1 MIMTKPNMPTLAL
14 NTIAPSASA
23 TESQIEQRL
32 NWLLK
37 GKDVIL
43 ELKDNLDTL
52 ALAASRFGY
61 DRLVV
66 LGDITLGF
74 PLDAKVTAGSVA
86 KQLGRAVLVGL
97 SQSGLISHQVWLARE
112 IRNGEVLAGHETL
125 MRYDCNLVAAIAVPD
140 RLVGHYRESVST
152 VESLAGHEALMASVA
167 EALPDHDVNTFEAG
181 YRGAMES
188 LLLALHG
195 AVPNTVLKEAMQ
207 TALDAYG
214 NNEPDWDDEPA
225 HGAGA

>member
-14 NTIAPSASA
+14 NTIAPSASS

-37 GKDVIL
+37 GEDVIL
-43 ELKDNLDTL
+43 ELKDNLDAL
-52 ALAASRFGY
+52 ALAATRFGY

-66 LGDITLGF
+66 LGDITIGI
-74 PLDAKVTAGSVA
+74 PLEAKVTAESVA
-86 KQLGRAVLVGL
+86 KKLGRAVLVGL
-97 SQSGLISHQVWLARE
+97 SQSGINSHQVWLARE
-112 IRNGEVLAGHETL
+112 LGNGEVLAGHETL
-125 MRYDCNLVAAIAVPD
+125 VRYDCNQVAAIAVPD
-140 RLVGHYRESVST
+140 RLAGHYRESVST
-152 VESLAGHEALMASVA
+152 VETLAGHEALLASVA
-167 EALPDHDVNTFEAG
+167 EALPEHDVNTFEAG

-195 AVPNTVLKEAMQ
+195 TVPNTVLKEAMQ

-214 NNEPDWDDEPA
+214 NSEPDWDDEPVQE
-225 HGAGA
+225 AGA